1 MVVVR
6 GGVRIWV
13 VMVVVR
19 SGGGGFSWRMKLS
32 NEVQEARRRALEA
45 ARREEQEIAIRA
57 RDNRVDLEKAAA
69 AQERLEAIDADLDR
83 QIAKKTA
90 ELRARAEGRRA
101 KELRAAGAAYAAI
114 RDRGTAVKDLARKA
128 GVPEKTIRE
137 CIAAHEGSGPAGAK
151 PKASGAGQAIPSVGA
166 GGEAPA
172 QPSEPTREQLAG

>member
-1 MVVVR
+1 
-6 GGVRIWV
+6 
-13 VMVVVR
+13 
-19 SGGGGFSWRMKLS
+19 MKLS

-45 ARREEQEIAIRA
+45 ARREEQEIATRA

-83 QIAKKTA
+83 QIRKKTA

-137 CIAAHEGSGPAGAK
+137 CITAHEGSGPPAGAK